1 MNNGNLKNRKN
12 DNFDYEKGVEDSM
25 REGKLKYL

>member
-12 DNFDYEKGVEDSM
+12 DNYDYEKGVENSL
-25 REGKLKYL
+25 REGNT